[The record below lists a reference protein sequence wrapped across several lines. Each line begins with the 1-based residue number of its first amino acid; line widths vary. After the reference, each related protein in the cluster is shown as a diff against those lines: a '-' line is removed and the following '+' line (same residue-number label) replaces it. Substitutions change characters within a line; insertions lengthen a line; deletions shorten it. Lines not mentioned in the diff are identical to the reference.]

1 VKTIKRECILRK
13 SYSGHHAYVNL
24 RLNCKAIFS
33 ELNSLSLMKMTIINP
48 SFERD
53 YDFYDLGTAAVATSI
68 NASDRHKAS
77 VLDFFFVWNEWEEHL
92 REHLKRFKP
101 EIIGLSTY
109 SPRMHQA
116 LTVAKLCKEILPD
129 VKVVMGGHHASLDTT
144 ETLKQDCVDFVVIGE
159 ADNTIVQLL
168 DAIEEGSGSAGYYNV
183 PFLAFKDE
191 GKLVENPLGKLP
203 TPKELDK
210 IPFNDW
216 TLWEHHEKAIYH
228 TGYLPIIGVRG
239 CPYKCSFCSS
249 PIMAER
255 LAGAGPFVRQKSAQR
270 TAHEAAWQWERHK
283 HQGLRYL
290 MFYDQNFLI
299 SSKWLEEFCE
309 EYRKLGMHEKLPFS
323 CYSRLDHITKEK
335 LEMARSAGCIQL
347 RVGIESGNEEVRN
360 KLLNKELTQDELI
373 AKVKLLNDSKIGSLG
388 YFIIGSKDESISQAN
403 ESFTFAKKVKLKRA
417 AFFFLTP
424 LYNIPIQ
431 KDVKPN
437 FLEMDRS
444 LGFGFFDGI
453 TSEISGVSKLMLI
466 LLFYRANGW
475 FLLKNIFVQIRNQG
489 LRFIWGFP
497 RYYKK
502 AKKDGFDFQQSV
514 VQYTYYHGD
523 SFLY

>member
-1 VKTIKRECILRK
+1 
-13 SYSGHHAYVNL
+13 
-24 RLNCKAIFS
+24 
-33 ELNSLSLMKMTIINP
+33 MKVTIINP

-53 YDFYDLGTAAVATSI
+53 YDFYDLGTAAIASSI
-68 NASDRHKAS
+68 NASERHQAS
-77 VLDFFFVWNEWEEHL
+77 VLDFFFVWHKWEEHL
-92 REHLKRFKP
+92 IEHLTRFQP
-101 EIIGLSTY
+101 DVVGLSTY
-109 SPRMHQA
+109 SPRMPQA
-116 LTVAKLCKEILPD
+116 IKVAKMCKHILPG

-144 ETLKQDCVDFVVIGE
+144 DTLNLDCVDFVVVGE
-159 ADNTIVQLL
+159 ADNTIIQLL
-168 DAIEEGSGSAGYYNV
+168 NTIEDNPDDGYYEI
-183 PFLAFKDE
+183 PFLAFKDK

-203 TPKELDK
+203 TPKELNE

-255 LAGAGPFVRQKSAQR
+255 LAGSGPFVRQKSAER
-270 TAHEAAWQWERHK
+270 TAQEAAWQWERHK

-299 SSKWLEEFCE
+299 STKWLEEFCE

-335 LEMARSAGCIQL
+335 LDLAKSAGCIQL
-347 RVGIESGNEEVRN
+347 RVGIESGNQEVRN
-360 KLLNKELTQDELI
+360 KLLNKELTQEQLI
-373 AKVKLLNDSKIGSLG
+373 EKMKLLNDSKIGSLG
-388 YFIIGSKDESISQAN
+388 YFIIGNRDETVAQAY
-403 ESFTFAKKVKLKRA
+403 ESFKVANQLKLKRA

-424 LYNIPIQ
+424 LYNLPIQ

-444 LGFGFFDGI
+444 LGFGFYDGI
-453 TSEISGVSKLMLI
+453 TSEISGISKLKLLI
-466 LLFYRANGW
+466 LFYQANGW
-475 FLLKNIFVQIRNQG
+475 FLLKNLFRQIRHQG
-489 LRFIWGFP
+489 SSFILNYP
-497 RYYKK
+497 KYYRRAK
-502 AKKDGFDFQQSV
+502 ADGFDFQQSV
-514 VQYTYYHGD
+514 VQYVYYHGD
-523 SFLY
+523 SFRY